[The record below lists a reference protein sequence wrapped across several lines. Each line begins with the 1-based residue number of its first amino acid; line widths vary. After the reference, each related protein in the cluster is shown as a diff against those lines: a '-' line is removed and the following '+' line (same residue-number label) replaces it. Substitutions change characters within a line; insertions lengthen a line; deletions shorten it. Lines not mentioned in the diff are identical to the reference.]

1 MLLRIVRPYICLKKR
16 IDSNM
21 GFKNGCFY
29 QRSIR
34 MLCSAVVS
42 DNHEHLDKQLQENE
56 FWYKMLINDKR
67 YSNHLA
73 LLDNLE
79 SIDET
84 IDINTISNNNFAPK
98 SGYLLMK
105 YLKSVLQSNTSVIRS
120 ESVTELT
127 KQLQSKLKDLS
138 DEQLINL
145 LKILNIWP
153 NKDSDQ
159 RFFDLCKAIDV
170 EALQRS
176 RAWGYNTI
184 LLVMDHFYR
193 LQVMRY
199 SDFLWQSMKRLWR
212 NPGK

>member
-1 MLLRIVRPYICLKKR
+1 
-16 IDSNM
+16 M

-34 MLCSAVVS
+34 MLCNSVHR
-42 DNHEHLDKQLQENE
+42 DNHERLDKQLQENE
-56 FWYKMLINDKR
+56 FWYKMLVNDKR
-67 YSNHLA
+67 YSNHVA
-73 LLDNLE
+73 LLDYLE
-79 SIDET
+79 NIDGI
-84 IDINTISNNNFAPK
+84 IDLNMILNNNFA
-98 SGYLLMK
+98 SRNGYLLTK
-105 YLKSVLQSNTSVIRS
+105 YLKNVLRSNTSVIRS

-127 KQLQSKLKDLS
+127 KQLQCKLKDLS

-153 NKDSDQ
+153 DKGTDQ

-170 EALQRS
+170 EALERS

-184 LLVMDHFYR
+184 LLVMDHFYQ

-199 SDFLWQSMKRLWR
+199 SDFLWQNMKRLWR